1 MASSPSSDPFVTIA
15 IPTFNRSSWL
25 QGCIVA
31 SLRQSY
37 ANFEIVVSDNA
48 STDATQ
54 EVLRGFA
61 SEKLRVIRQ
70 EENIGLVA
78 NWNACLAAAKGSHVV
93 FVSDDD
99 TVAPWLL
106 ERCVA
111 LARREPEIALIMAL
125 SDTYLAGEHRKLP
138 AMLSPNLATGIWRGA
153 DVLREFLACRIS
165 PVMSSIIFRTD
176 VLRAIGGLPSGWP
189 NAADLACWLP
199 LLVSGKVGF
208 INEPCSTFCVHP
220 EAESSKF
227 TAATRVAELRQLVDV
242 VGNAVD
248 GKIEDARERRDLHLE
263 ARRYFARNAIGVIA
277 AQYKRGMPLSA
288 TLALLWQWRGDLV
301 HVGLRNVPDLARP
314 IAIILLPRLV
324 TNAVS
329 RALSF
334 VRHVRCMLARAGRGE
349 RRQPS

>member
-1 MASSPSSDPFVTIA
+1 
-15 IPTFNRSSWL
+15 
-25 QGCIVA
+25 
-31 SLRQSY
+31 
-37 ANFEIVVSDNA
+37 
-48 STDATQ
+48 
-54 EVLRGFA
+54 
-61 SEKLRVIRQ
+61 
-70 EENIGLVA
+70 
-78 NWNACLAAAKGSHVV
+78 
-93 FVSDDD
+93 
-99 TVAPWLL
+99 
-106 ERCVA
+106 
-111 LARREPEIALIMAL
+111 MAL

-138 AMLSPNLATGIWRGA
+138 AMLSPSLATGIWRGA

-165 PVMSSIIFRTD
+165 PVMSSIVFRTD
-176 VLRAIGGLPSGWP
+176 VLRTIGGLPSGWP

-199 LLVSGKVGF
+199 LLVANNVGF
-208 INEPCSTFCVHP
+208 INEQCSTFCVHP

-248 GKIEDARERRDLHLE
+248 GKIEDAREQRDLHLE

-288 TLALLWQWRGDLV
+288 TLALLWQWRRDLV

-334 VRHVRCMLARAGRGE
+334 ARHVRCMLARGARRTSATQLKITVSGQECGLLVQRAASADGSVPAVLDQPRPVSGGSEIRLGLPSARRRPIAARRPGRPLAVRQLAVAAEAIEWRAE
-349 RRQPS
+349 RADHVSREHRCRPSGMPRRLGSRA

>member
-1 MASSPSSDPFVTIA
+1 MLSSPSRDPLVTIA

-25 QGCIVA
+25 QGCIA
-31 SLRQSY
+31 ACLQQSY
-37 ANFEIVVSDNA
+37 ASFEIVVSDNA

-61 SEKLRVIRQ
+61 SERLRVLQ
-70 EENIGLVA
+70 QDENIGLVA
-78 NWNACLAAAKGSHVV
+78 NWNACLAAAQGSHVV

-106 ERCVA
+106 EHCVA
-111 LARREPEIALIMAL
+111 LVRRDPEIALVMAL

-138 AMLSPNLATGIWRGA
+138 AMLSPNLSTGIWRGA

-165 PVMSSIIFRTD
+165 PVMSSILFRTD
-176 VLRAIGGLPSGWP
+176 VLRAVGGLPSGWP

-199 LLVSGKVGF
+199 LLASNKVGF
-208 INEPCSTFCVHP
+208 VNAQCSSFCVHP

-227 TAATRVAELRQLVDV
+227 SAATRVAELSRLVDV
-242 VGNAVD
+242 VENAVD
-248 GKIEDARERRDLHLE
+248 VAIEDAAERRLLHVE

-277 AQYKRGMPLSA
+277 ALYKRGMAVSA
-288 TLALLWQWRGDLV
+288 TLALLWQWRRDLA

-314 IAIILLPRLV
+314 IAILLLPRPV

-329 RALSF
+329 RALSIG
-334 VRHVRCMLARAGRGE
+334 RHARSMIARQGRRE
-349 RRQPS
+349 HRQPG